1 MYNCTTL
8 ISLISV
14 IFLFSFIT
22 PSFSQENLP
31 PEALKVLKERLK
43 LTPDQEKQMR
53 SITMKY
59 AKERIQ
65 MRADLQV
72 KHIEAK
78 EIGIADNPDRSLLE
92 KKLRE
97 IGEIQLRQKL
107 MAFDQL
113 MERKKVLTPDQQKS
127 AKEFFEN
134 APQQQK
140 QGMRGMRGKG
150 FGWR

>member
-1 MYNCTTL
+1 MYNRTTL
-8 ISLISV
+8 MTLVSA
-14 IFLFSFIT
+14 IFLFGFIT
-22 PSFSQENLP
+22 PSFSQEGPP
-31 PEALKVLKERLK
+31 PEVLKVLKEKLK

-72 KHIEAK
+72 KQIEAK

-113 MERKKVLTPDQQKS
+113 MERKKILTSEQQKI

-134 APQQQK
+134 APHQQRQ
-140 QGMRGMRGKG
+140 GMRGKG